1 MDKDGN
7 KKAKKRNFCSNFVQM
22 GCFTLFYAF
31 ITFILLDF
39 YDSFSTHPLTALI
52 IHVIVHVEQRKG
64 IRVEDSER
72 NRGTFKLPMLGNM
85 WVADFNE
92 WHFGRLRNA

>member
-1 MDKDGN
+1 MKGSLAY
-7 KKAKKRNFCSNFVQM
+7 AKGS
-22 GCFTLFYAF
+22 
-31 ITFILLDF
+31 FILHVRESVDGFFIRILEL
-39 YDSFSTHPLTALI
+39 YNDSFSTHLLTVLI

-72 NRGTFKLPMLGNM
+72 NQGTLILPMLGNM

-92 WHFGRLRNA
+92 KHFGRDA